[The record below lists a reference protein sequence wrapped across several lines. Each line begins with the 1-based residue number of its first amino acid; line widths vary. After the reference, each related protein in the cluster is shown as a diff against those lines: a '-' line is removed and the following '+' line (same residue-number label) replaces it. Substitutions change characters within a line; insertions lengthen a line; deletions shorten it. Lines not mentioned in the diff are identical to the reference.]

1 MLTMAAAIAA
11 LIVVSMSW
19 FTNKLLQENEE
30 QLSEYLE
37 LTSIAGDLMV
47 IQSSLVQSG
56 VGGEE
61 YARRLR
67 RVVPENLREIA
78 AVAQAAGWNGLARL
92 AGESREVLLEW
103 SESAD
108 LPGGLH
114 LDTTLGNQALL
125 SIGRVLDEAR
135 RLNLELT
142 QGVLL
147 GHQSSARIYDRT
159 VAWFSALMILSLGL
173 VYLLLVR
180 PLSVMRQSVERG
192 LPAAHDRL
200 MGLAAPEIRELAIAY
215 DDRRR
220 SLMESEGRIRAVFQ
234 QAAVGVLR
242 VAPDGRFLE
251 MNQRYCEIV
260 GYTEAELLT
269 MRFHDITPPDDL
281 ADDLERIRRLDA
293 GEIRTFSKDKRYV
306 RKDGSPIWVNVA
318 VSVVRDQ
325 QGDVAYRIAIIQD
338 ISERKQAEQALLASH
353 EELEQRVAERTEELS
368 VANERLQ
375 ELDRLK
381 SMFIA
386 SMSHELRTPLNSII
400 GFTGLM
406 LMQFDGPLTDAQANY
421 MRRVQGSGKH
431 LLHLISDIIDVARIE
446 AGELSAYAETT
457 DVSGLVEEAIATVK
471 PEADVKGLAIG
482 CTGDAHMKV
491 ETDHKRLMQCVLNY
505 LSNAVKF
512 TASGSITVDVRSL
525 EDQVKI
531 AVTDTGS
538 GIAKEH
544 MPLLFKQF
552 SRIDSRENRQ
562 VPGTGLGLYLTRK
575 IAIEVLGG
583 RVGVESKPGHGSTFW
598 LEIPRVMDHETTADH

>member
-1 MLTMAAAIAA
+1 
-11 LIVVSMSW
+11 
-19 FTNKLLQENEE
+19 LLQANEQRLNQYIE
-30 QLSEYLE
+30 LSTI
-37 LTSIAGDLMV
+37 TSDLVV
-47 IQSSLVQSG
+47 IQTSLVQSG
-56 VGGEE
+56 VAGEQ
-61 YARRLR
+61 YAERLR
-67 RVVPENLREIA
+67 EVVPGKLLGIA
-78 AVAQAAGWNGLARL
+78 TVAQAAGWNGLETL
-92 AGESREVLLEW
+92 ALESREVLLEW
-103 SESAD
+103 TELAG
-108 LPGGLH
+108 LPGGLY
-114 LDTTLGNQALL
+114 LDSSLGSQALL
-125 SIGRVLDEAR
+125 SIGRALDEAR
-135 RLNLELT
+135 RLDAEMTRTMLLDHQASAQT
-142 QGVLL
+142 YDWTVL
-147 GHQSSARIYDRT
+147 G
-159 VAWFSALMILSLGL
+159 FSALMIVSLGL
-173 VYLLLVR
+173 VYLRLVR

-200 MGLAAPEIRELAIAY
+200 MGLAAPEIRELAVAY
-215 DDRRR
+215 DERRR

-260 GYTEAELLT
+260 GYTEAELLK

-306 RKDGSPIWVNVA
+306 RKDGSLIWVNLA

-325 QGDVAYRIAIIQD
+325 QGDVAYRVAIIQD
-338 ISERKQAEQALLASH
+338 ISERKRAEQALLASH

-421 MRRVQGSGKH
+421 MRRVQGSGKL

-471 PEADVKGLAIG
+471 PEADVKGLAMG
-482 CTGDAHMKV
+482 CTGDAHMEV